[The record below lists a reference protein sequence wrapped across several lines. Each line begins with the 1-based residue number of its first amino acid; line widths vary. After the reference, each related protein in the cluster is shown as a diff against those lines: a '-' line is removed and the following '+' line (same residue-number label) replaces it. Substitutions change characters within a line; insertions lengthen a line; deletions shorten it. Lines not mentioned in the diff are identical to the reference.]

1 VDVWVPL
8 VPTPELRNRQNRSL
22 WFAFGRMAPGAT
34 IQSAQS
40 EMDGI
45 GRRLEVAYPATNRD
59 ARIRVATFR
68 QFLLGGNAAA
78 LYGAMWGAVGF
89 VLLIACANLATL
101 LLARAIGRFRE
112 VSIRMALGA
121 RRSQIVRQ
129 LLIESVMLS
138 SAGGILGWLF
148 GVAGLRAYEVLGHP
162 PESYDRWN
170 FTLDYRVFLY
180 LVAVSL
186 TAGLIFGLA
195 PAIRLAKID
204 VNRGL
209 RDGGHGT
216 TSGGSGK
223 RLSLLLVAGET
234 AVALVLLAGAGL
246 TIRSF
251 LNIYTADPGVR
262 VANLLTA
269 YLELPAARYS
279 GAASQLAFFEEL
291 QTKVRNTPGVEFA
304 AMADSLPGLYAP
316 RIAYELGGAA
326 ATDERSRPRTA
337 AVAISP
343 EYFRATGADLISGR
357 DFSESDSAE
366 GSPVIIVNQR
376 FAAISWP
383 GGNAVGK
390 RVRLFKGEASGAW
403 RTVVGVA
410 SNVIQNDATAQ
421 RFDPV
426 VYVPFRQ
433 SPKPYMAMLVRT
445 RVPPESLESA
455 VRREI
460 QGMNPELVIGSGLGS
475 IGGPKPLQESLA
487 FNYWSGGVSATLF
500 FVFAAIA
507 LLLTIVGLYG
517 VVSHSVARRI
527 REIGVR
533 MAVGAAPADILRLVM
548 AQGIVPSAGG
558 LAVGLAGCPAITRIL
573 NSQLVQVTANDPVTL
588 AAASVALIVPALLG
602 CLIPA
607 LRAMRLDPVAA
618 LRSE

>member
-1 VDVWVPL
+1 V
-8 VPTPELRNRQNRSL
+8 
-22 WFAFGRMAPGAT
+22 
-34 IQSAQS
+34 
-40 EMDGI
+40 
-45 GRRLEVAYPATNRD
+45 
-59 ARIRVATFR
+59 
-68 QFLLGGNAAA
+68 
-78 LYGAMWGAVGF
+78 
-89 VLLIACANLATL
+89 
-101 LLARAIGRFRE
+101 
-112 VSIRMALGA
+112 
-121 RRSQIVRQ
+121 IV
-129 LLIESVMLS
+129 
-138 SAGGILGWLF
+138 
-148 GVAGLRAYEVLGHP
+148 
-162 PESYDRWN
+162 
-170 FTLDYRVFLY
+170 
-180 LVAVSL
+180 
-186 TAGLIFGLA
+186 
-195 PAIRLAKID
+195 
-204 VNRGL
+204 
-209 RDGGHGT
+209 
-216 TSGGSGK
+216 
-223 RLSLLLVAGET
+223 
-234 AVALVLLAGAGL
+234 
-246 TIRSF
+246 
-251 LNIYTADPGVR
+251 
-262 VANLLTA
+262 
-269 YLELPAARYS
+269 
-279 GAASQLAFFEEL
+279 
-291 QTKVRNTPGVEFA
+291 
-304 AMADSLPGLYAP
+304 
-316 RIAYELGGAA
+316 
-326 ATDERSRPRTA
+326 
-337 AVAISP
+337 
-343 EYFRATGADLISGR
+343 
-357 DFSESDSAE
+357 
-366 GSPVIIVNQR
+366 VNQR